1 MTMQIST
8 SQFYDRAARS
18 IATTSGRTDTI
29 STQISSG
36 RKFQAPSDDSVAY
49 QRLAGLSR
57 TTANG
62 AAYDANL
69 TMAGSLLQQ
78 ADTTLS
84 AMTTQLQKASELAIQ
99 ANNGTLNASQR
110 ATIGDQLSG
119 IADTIAGLANIKDL
133 RGQPLFGGADGGA
146 AVTKQADGRYTY
158 AETAA
163 SPIPIGDGQTVQAG
177 EPASRVLKFG
187 DKDALNVIAALAAA
201 LQSGEPLG
209 TAGSTAIDD
218 LSAAGTQLT
227 AIQGSLGARAARVD
241 LQQAA
246 QKDIATDRED
256 VRSSIEDT
264 DVVAATVELQK
275 QMTILNATSASFTK
289 LSSLSLFNYL
299 K

>member
-8 SQFYDRAARS
+8 SQFYDRAANS
-18 IATTSGRTDTI
+18 IASTSAKTDTI
-29 STQISSG
+29 NTQIASG
-36 RKFQAPSDDSVAY
+36 KKFQAPSDDSVAY
-49 QRLAGLSR
+49 QRLAGLAR
-57 TTANG
+57 TTADDTS
-62 AAYDANL
+62 YDGNL
-69 TMAGSLLQQ
+69 TMAGSLMQQ

-99 ANNGTLNASQR
+99 ANNGTLNAEQR
-110 ATIGDQLSG
+110 AVIGEQLAG
-119 IADTIAGLANIKDL
+119 IADTIAGLANTKDL

-146 AVTKQADGRYTY
+146 AVTKNADGSYTL
-158 AETAA
+158 A
-163 SPIPIGDGQTVQAG
+163 SVAPSAIPIGDGQSVQAT
-177 EPASRVLKFG
+177 ETASRVLKVG
-187 DKDALNVIAALAAA
+187 DKDTLSVISQLATL
-201 LQSGEPLG
+201 LQSGEELG

-218 LSAAGTQLT
+218 LAAAGTQVT
-227 AIQGSLGARAARVD
+227 SMQASLGARAARVD
-241 LQQAA
+241 MFQAA

-256 VRSSIEDT
+256 ARSGIEDT

>member
-1 MTMQIST
+1 MQIST
-8 SQFYDRAARS
+8 SVFYDRAANA
-18 IATTSGRTDTI
+18 IASTSAKTDTI
-29 STQISSG
+29 NTQIVSG

-57 TTANG
+57 ATADG
-62 AAYDANL
+62 KSYDANL

-84 AMTTQLQKASELAIQ
+84 AITTQLQKASELAIQ

-110 ATIGDQLSG
+110 AVIGQQLSG

-146 AVTKQADGRYTY
+146 AVTRNSDGRYTY
-158 AETAA
+158 AETAPSA
-163 SPIPIGDGQTVQAG
+163 IPIGDGQTVQAG
-177 EPASRVLKFG
+177 ETASRVLTFG
-187 DKDALNVIAALAAA
+187 DKDALGVIAGLAAA

-218 LSAAGTQLT
+218 LSAAGTQVT
-227 AIQGSLGARAARVD
+227 AIQASLGARAARVD

-246 QKDIATDRED
+246 QKEIATDRED
-256 VRSSIEDT
+256 MRSGIEDT

>member
-8 SQFYDRAARS
+8 SQFYDRAATS
-18 IATTSGRTDTI
+18 IASTSAKTDTI
-29 STQISSG
+29 NTQIASG
-36 RKFQAPSDDSVAY
+36 KKLQAPSDDSVAY

-57 TTANG
+57 TTAD
-62 AAYDANL
+62 ATSYDANL

-78 ADTTLS
+78 ADTTLT
-84 AMTTQLQKASELAIQ
+84 AITTQLQKASELAIQ
-99 ANNGTLNASQR
+99 ANNGTLNAAQR
-110 ATIGDQLSG
+110 AVIGQQLEG

-146 AVTKQADGRYTY
+146 AVTKTADGRYTY
-158 AETAA
+158 AETAP
-163 SPIPIGDGQTVQAG
+163 SPIPIGDGQSVQAG
-177 EPASRVLKFG
+177 ETASRVLTFG
-187 DKDALNVIAALAAA
+187 DKDALGVIAGLAAA
-201 LQSGEPLG
+201 LQSGEELG
-209 TAGSTAIDD
+209 TAGATAIDD
-218 LSAAGTQLT
+218 LSAAGTQVT
-227 AIQGSLGARAARVD
+227 AMQASLGARAARVD

-256 VRSSIEDT
+256 VRSGIEDT